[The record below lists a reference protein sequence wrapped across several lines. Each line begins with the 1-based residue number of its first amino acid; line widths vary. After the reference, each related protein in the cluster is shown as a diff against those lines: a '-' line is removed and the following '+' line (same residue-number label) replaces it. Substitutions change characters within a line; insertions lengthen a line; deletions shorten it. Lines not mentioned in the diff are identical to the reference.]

1 MNPYAPQNPYA
12 PPQAPVM
19 PAGYA
24 GGSVARME
32 GELLVVTNGAQFPP
46 VCLRCGATQPIEWR
60 DQRFTYIPPWARF
73 FGVLIQAIVTK
84 RSRFNL
90 PLCSPCNA
98 QWKKFNLILGLSWI
112 PGALFFVLAGVLAG
126 ADVVEEDVTAI
137 LFLVGLVVFLGGLI
151 TAAVLRARKV
161 VQATKIDKESTWMKG
176 IALGAREAI
185 LGQQQQYQ
193 QYQQQPYQW
202 QGQGAPGYG
211 PR

>member
-24 GGSVARME
+24 PGMSAARME

-60 DQRFTYIPPWARF
+60 DQRFAYVPVWARF

-98 QWKKFNLILGLSWI
+98 TWKKYNWMLGLSWI
-112 PGALFFVLAGVLAG
+112 PGALFFVLAGVLGGAG
-126 ADVVEEDVTAI
+126 ADDDITLI
-137 LFLVGLVVFLGGLI
+137 LFLVGLVVFLAGLV
-151 TAAVLRARKV
+151 TVAVLRARKI
-161 VQATKIDKESTWMKG
+161 VQATKIDKTDTWMKG

-185 LGQQQQYQ
+185 LGQG
-193 QYQQQPYQW
+193 QQPGYGAGY
-202 QGQGAPGYG
+202 GQGYAQGYGQGYG